1 MKQTFSVTITE
12 TLKRTVTVKAD
23 NSTEVIQNVTN
34 DYYNSN
40 YILSADDFDGVSFT
54 TE

>member
-12 TLKRTVTVKAD
+12 TLKRTVTVKAESRTEAIHTVND
-23 NSTEVIQNVTN
+23 N
-34 DYYNSN
+34 YYNSK